1 MVASKFNTLTPR
13 YVYIHLMDNSDKEN
27 NLVPT
32 VIAVII
38 FFIFMIL
45 GCCIYWIVRR
55 CRTEKSSYNPNE
67 ELLRGAQLYKMKNS
81 EFYV

>member
-1 MVASKFNTLTPR
+1 
-13 YVYIHLMDNSDKEN
+13 MDTNEKDN
-27 NLVPT
+27 NLVST
-32 VIAVII
+32 IIAVII
-38 FFIFMIL
+38 FFISMIL